1 MKKINVG
8 IIYGGKSTEHEVSMR
23 SAKSVF
29 EALNKE
35 KYNVSLINITKAGEW
50 LLANDNGEVIPLNN
64 ANSKKI
70 SVVPSNGLM
79 ADGEIIKI
87 DAVLPILHGTAG
99 EDGSIQGLL
108 ELTEIPYAGCNVRS
122 SAVCMDKDMTK
133 RLLELKGIDVAPSIV
148 LSYYEKDGQTYEQAK
163 EKLGVPMFIKP
174 VNQGSSVGVSK
185 VSDEASFYVALDSAF
200 SFDTKVMIES
210 GIEGR
215 EIEVS
220 VLGNEELF
228 VSVPGEIVSQ
238 TDFYSY
244 SSKYLDDSGALL
256 NIPAKLEEETTKKI
270 QQVAHDTFKVL
281 DCEGM
286 ARVDVFLTTEGK
298 IIVNEVNTLP
308 GFTSISMYPKLLEA
322 SGIPYN
328 ETLDR
333 LIELS
338 LERYERSERLKTDI
352 F

>member
-1 MKKINVG
+1 MKRINVG
-8 IIYGGKSTEHEVSMR
+8 IIYGGKSTEHEVSVR

-35 KYNVSLINITKAGEW
+35 KYNISLINITKQGEW
-50 LLANDNGEVIPLNN
+50 LLAADNKKIEMLDNS
-64 ANSKKI
+64 NSKKI
-70 SVVPSNGLM
+70 SVIPSEGLT
-79 ADGEIIKI
+79 ADGKLIEL
-87 DAVLPILHGTAG
+87 DTVLPILHGTAG

-108 ELTEIPYAGCNVRS
+108 EFAELPYAGCSVRS

-133 RLLELKGIDVAPSIV
+133 RLLELAGIKVAPSIV
-148 LSYYEKDGQTYEQAK
+148 LNYYEKDRNTYEQAR
-163 EKLGVPMFIKP
+163 EQLGVPMFVKP

-185 VSDEASFYVALDSAF
+185 VSEESSFYKALDSAF

-244 SSKYLDDSGALL
+244 SSKYLDENGALL
-256 NIPAKLEEETTKKI
+256 NIPAQLEEEEMQRI
-270 QQVAHDTFKVL
+270 QQVAYDTFKLL

-286 ARVDVFLTTEGK
+286 ARVDVFLTPDGEV
-298 IIVNEVNTLP
+298 IVNEVNTLP

-322 SGIPYN
+322 SGIPYS

>member
-1 MKKINVG
+1 MSKINVG
-8 IIYGGKSTEHEVSMR
+8 IIYGGKSTEHEVSIR

-35 KYNVSLINITKAGEW
+35 KYNVSLIHITKQGEW
-50 LLANDNGEVIPLNN
+50 LLAADNESIKPLDNT
-64 ANSKKI
+64 NSTKI
-70 SVVPSNGLM
+70 SVAPSQGLLT
-79 ADGEIIKI
+79 DGKQVQL

-99 EDGSIQGLL
+99 EDGTIQGML
-108 ELTEIPYAGCNVRS
+108 ELADIPYAGCGVRS

-133 RLLELKGIDVAPSIV
+133 RLLELKGIKVTPSIV
-148 LSYYEKDGQTYEQAK
+148 LNYYEKDGQTYEHAY

-185 VSDEASFYVALDSAF
+185 VSDEKSFYEALDTAF
-200 SFDTKVMIES
+200 SFDTKVMIET

-228 VSVPGEIVSQ
+228 VSLPGEIVSQ

-244 SSKYLDDSGALL
+244 SSKYLDENGALL
-256 NIPAKLEEETTKKI
+256 NIPAKMEQETLEQI
-270 QQVAHDTFKVL
+270 QQTAHDTFKAL

-286 ARVDVFLTTEGK
+286 ARVDVFLTPGGE

-322 SGIPYN
+322 SGVPYS

-352 F
+352 S

>member
-1 MKKINVG
+1 
-8 IIYGGKSTEHEVSMR
+8 
-23 SAKSVF
+23 
-29 EALNKE
+29 
-35 KYNVSLINITKAGEW
+35 
-50 LLANDNGEVIPLNN
+50 
-64 ANSKKI
+64 
-70 SVVPSNGLM
+70 
-79 ADGEIIKI
+79 
-87 DAVLPILHGTAG
+87 
-99 EDGSIQGLL
+99 
-108 ELTEIPYAGCNVRS
+108 
-122 SAVCMDKDMTK
+122 
-133 RLLELKGIDVAPSIV
+133 
-148 LSYYEKDGQTYEQAK
+148 GQTYEQAK

>member
-1 MKKINVG
+1 MSKINVG
-8 IIYGGKSTEHEVSMR
+8 IIYGGKSTEHEVSIR

-35 KYNVSLINITKAGEW
+35 KYNVRLIHITKQGEW
-50 LLANDNGEVIPLNN
+50 LLAADNDSVKTLDST
-64 ANSKKI
+64 NSTKLT
-70 SVVPSNGLM
+70 VAPSQGLV
-79 ADGEIIKI
+79 ADSSPVQL
-87 DAVLPILHGTAG
+87 DSVLPILHGTAG
-99 EDGSIQGLL
+99 EDGTIQGLL
-108 ELTEIPYAGCNVRS
+108 ELADIPYAGCGVRS

-133 RLLELKGIDVAPSIV
+133 RLLELKSIKVAPSIV
-148 LSYYEKDGQTYEQAK
+148 LNYYEKDGQTFEHA
-163 EKLGVPMFIKP
+163 EDKLGLPMFIKP

-185 VSDEASFYVALDSAF
+185 VSDEKTFYEALDAAF
-200 SFDTKVMIES
+200 SFDTKVMIET
-210 GIEGR
+210 GIDGR

-220 VLGNEELF
+220 VLGNEELH
-228 VSVPGEIVSQ
+228 VSMPGEIVSQ

-244 SSKYLDDSGALL
+244 SSKYLDENGALL
-256 NIPAKLEEETTKKI
+256 NIPAEMDRDTMEKI
-270 QQVAHDTFKVL
+270 QQTARETFRAL

-286 ARVDVFLTTEGK
+286 ARVDVFLTPDGEV
-298 IIVNEVNTLP
+298 IVNEVNTLP

-322 SGIPYN
+322 SGVPYS

-352 F
+352 S

>member
-1 MKKINVG
+1 MNKINVG
-8 IIYGGKSTEHEVSMR
+8 IIYGGKSTEHEVSIR

-50 LLANDNGEVIPLNN
+50 LLANDNEEITPLDNE
-64 ANSKKI
+64 NSKKL

-108 ELTEIPYAGCNVRS
+108 ELAEIPYAGCNVRS

-133 RLLELKGIDVAPSIV
+133 RLLELKGIGVAPSIV
-148 LSYYEKDGQTYEQAK
+148 LNYYEKDGQTYEHAK

-185 VSDEASFYVALDSAF
+185 VSDESSFYEALDAAF

-244 SSKYLDDSGALL
+244 SSKYLDESGALL
-256 NIPAKLEEETTKKI
+256 NIPAKLEEETTKRI
-270 QQVAHDTFKVL
+270 QQIAHDTFKSL

-286 ARVDVFLTTEGK
+286 ARVDVFLTPDGE

-322 SGIPYN
+322 SGIPYS
-328 ETLDR
+328 ETLDK